1 MTSDAPGTGSPPRPR
16 ITWTGVGMAAVC
28 WLLYALFYAFF
39 IARQSPEAPFAG
51 VLVGQTLFAVVMAA
65 ASVPAWWITV
75 RRMDDM
81 HWGWTVAAHA
91 VLGPLYAWGTLT
103 VYLATMEAFF
113 GTTVT
118 SDIRSN
124 FQWILFGNLTV
135 YAVQFAIYHLVRS
148 VQRLRWR
155 EQQAAEYAALARER
169 ELAALKAQVQ
179 PHFLFNTL
187 NSISATVPLA
197 PEQAREMIADLAHLL
212 RHALDS
218 TERHR
223 VPLRDEI
230 AMVRSYLDLEA
241 RRFSDRLSV
250 TYAIDASDETLD
262 MPVPPMVLQP
272 LVENA
277 IKHGIA
283 PQARGGTVTLR
294 VKQHNGTLRV
304 CVEDTGVGSSS
315 PNGVSGAVID
325 GNDAGSH
332 DTPEEGAGVG
342 LPNTARRLTHAFGP
356 EAALHTEAV
365 DPHGFRVWF
374 TLPLDTNHTN

>member
-1 MTSDAPGTGSPPRPR
+1 
-16 ITWTGVGMAAVC
+16 MATVC

-39 IARQSPEAPFAG
+39 IARQEPDAPFAFLFIG
-51 VLVGQTLFAVVMAA
+51 QVLYSLIMAVGSLPV
-65 ASVPAWWITV
+65 WWIAV
-75 RRMDDM
+75 RKMDTM
-81 HWGWTVAAHA
+81 HWSRTLGAHL
-91 VLGPLYAWGTLT
+91 VLGPLYGWGVLEL
-103 VYLATMEAFF
+103 YLFLIRGGFGDSAPQIEA
-113 GTTVT
+113 
-118 SDIRSN
+118 N
-124 FQWILFGNLTV
+124 YQWILFGNLTV
-135 YAVQFAIYHLVRS
+135 YAVQFAVYHLVRS

-187 NSISATVPLA
+187 NSISATVPLN

-230 AMVRSYLDLEA
+230 AMARSYLDLEA

-250 TYAIDASDETLD
+250 AYHIDAPDDTLD
-262 MPVPPMVLQP
+262 APVPPMVLQP

-294 VKQHNGTLRV
+294 VKQHNDALRV
-304 CVEDTGVGSSS
+304 CVEDTGAGPSS
-315 PNGVSGAVID
+315 PNGVSEAVID
-325 GNDAGSH
+325 GNDAASH

-342 LPNTARRLTHAFGP
+342 LSNTAQRLTHAFGP

-374 TLPLDTNHTN
+374 TLPLDTN

>member
-1 MTSDAPGTGSPPRPR
+1 MTSGAPVTGSPSPPR
-16 ITWTGVGMAAVC
+16 ITWPGVGLATVC
-28 WLLYALFYAFF
+28 WLLYTLFYTFF
-39 IARQSPEAPFAG
+39 VIRQAPEAPLG
-51 VLVGQTLFAVVMAA
+51 GILIGQTLFTILMAA
-65 ASVPAWWITV
+65 ASVPAWWVTV
-75 RRMDDM
+75 RRMDGM
-81 HWGWTVAAHA
+81 HWGQILAVHA
-91 VLGPLYAWGTLT
+91 VLGPLYAWGTLSL
-103 VYLATMEAFF
+103 YLASMEAFF
-113 GTTVT
+113 GSAVAT
-118 SDIRSN
+118 DIRSN

-187 NSISATVPLA
+187 NSISATVPLD

-218 TERHR
+218 TERQR

-230 AMVRSYLDLEA
+230 AMAKSYLDLEA

-250 TYAIDASDETLD
+250 AYHIDAPEDALD
-262 MPVPPMVLQP
+262 TPVPPVVLQP

-283 PQARGGTVTLR
+283 PQARGGTVTLY
-294 VKQHNGTLRV
+294 VKQDTGILRV
-304 CVEDTGVGSSS
+304 CVEDTGAGPSSAS
-315 PNGVSGAVID
+315 AVPETIIN
-325 GNDAGSH
+325 GNDAAPH
-332 DTPEEGAGVG
+332 TPTEEGAGVG
-342 LPNTARRLTHAFGP
+342 LTNTARRLTHAFGS

-374 TLPLDTNHTN
+374 TLPLDTN

>member
-1 MTSDAPGTGSPPRPR
+1 MTSDAPVTGSPPRPR
-16 ITWTGVGMAAVC
+16 ITWTGVGMATVC

-39 IARQSPEAPFAG
+39 VARQSPEAPFVG
-51 VLVGQTLFAVVMAA
+51 VLVGQTLFAALMAG

-81 HWGWTVAAHA
+81 HWGWTIAVHA
-91 VLGPLYAWGTLT
+91 VLGPLYAWGTLAA
-103 VYLATMEAFF
+103 YLASMEALF
-113 GTTVT
+113 GPTVT
-118 SDIRSN
+118 TDIRSN

-187 NSISATVPLA
+187 NSISATVPLD

-218 TERHR
+218 TECHR

-230 AMVRSYLDLEA
+230 AMARSYLDLEA

-250 TYAIDASDETLD
+250 TYQIDAPEAALD
-262 MPVPPMVLQP
+262 TPVPPMVLQP

-283 PQARGGTVTLR
+283 SQAQGGTVTLR
-294 VKQHNGTLRV
+294 VRPHNGALRV
-304 CVEDTGVGSSS
+304 CVEDTGAGPSL
-315 PNGVSGAVID
+315 PNAVPETIT
-325 GNDAGSH
+325 GGGETTRH
-332 DTPEEGAGVG
+332 DDSEAETGVG
-342 LPNTARRLTHAFGP
+342 LPNTAKRLTHAFGP
-356 EAALHTEAV
+356 EAALHTEPR

-374 TLPLDTNHTN
+374 TLPLDTN